1 MAPTEPLRMVTKE
14 EERQWW
20 VHPRHCPF
28 NLKEEGLFQMLLEA
42 GSLLPISIIPGLYT
56 RDVRPS
62 ALRAS
67 PDVRAHRLVV
77 LMGFSPLRH
86 CCAILL
92 KTHALCFCSL
102 LGMLISLQHLKE
114 PRKLKG

>member
-1 MAPTEPLRMVTKE
+1 MAPTEPLHMMTKE

-28 NLKEEGLFQMLLEA
+28 NLKEEGLFQILPEA
-42 GSLLPISIIPGLYT
+42 GSLLLISIMRY
-56 RDVRPS
+56 VRPL

-67 PDVRAHRLVV
+67 PDVQAHRPVV